1 MDYHHRLKVERIF
14 RAKFDDTVGPRMG
27 IPQDVALQSGLDEWN
42 RWLRDNRIHSRHY
55 ADNQIYD
62 GLVQIY
68 DPTGFK
74 ILFVPIDL
82 AQKALVLGSL
92 P

>member
-1 MDYHHRLKVERIF
+1 MDYHRQKLERIF
-14 RAKFDDTVGPRMG
+14 RAKFDDIVGPRMG
-27 IPQDVALQSGLDEWN
+27 IPQDGL
-42 RWLRDNRIHSRHY
+42 
-55 ADNQIYD
+55 
-62 GLVQIY
+62 
-68 DPTGFK
+68 